1 MENELRVRSLRIDEI
16 TFEKFKSI
24 ANQEFGNQGQ
34 CLSALVNLYETE
46 KGKLVIVDRKMEIE
60 SFQMHANKLNELFLS
75 SLSINQDTE
84 ERVKSSFEKLLLS
97 KDNIIAD
104 LQERLKATAASLSE
118 LENNSN
124 SNKAQFS
131 EKESHIKKLENLI
144 EEKTNEYNAVI
155 ADKNFLNETLSEASR
170 EKSNLIDSLNSDL
183 IELKNEMEQLRA
195 LETENINIKK
205 ELQDLRLEAKSLSDE
220 IKNQKS
226 KFEFEKER
234 MSLGMEKNN
243 QDVVSRLNEVH
254 NADIKNYI
262 NKIEDANSKYNE
274 YFTKQNEKYQI
285 LSSENSNLKFEN
297 EKLKF
302 ELEKYKNQGQN

>member
-1 MENELRVRSLRIDEI
+1 MENELRVRSLRIDEM

-84 ERVKSSFEKLLLS
+84 ERVKSSFEKLLSS

-104 LQERLKATAASLSE
+104 LQERLKAAVASLAE
-118 LENNSN
+118 LENNSSGN
-124 SNKAQFS
+124 RAKFS
-131 EKESHIKKLENLI
+131 EKESRIKELENLI
-144 EEKTNEYNAVI
+144 DEKMNKYDEI
-155 ADKNFLNETLSEASR
+155 IKDKNFLNETLSEASK
-170 EKSNLIDSLNSDL
+170 EKSNLIDSLSNDINNFKDE
-183 IELKNEMEQLRA
+183 IEKLRA
-195 LETENINIKK
+195 LETENICIKK
-205 ELQDLRLEAKSLSDE
+205 ELEELRIKATSLSDE
-220 IKNQKS
+220 IEKQKN

-234 MSLGMEKNN
+234 MSLDLERNN
-243 QDVVSRLNEVH
+243 QAVISKLNEVH
-254 NADIKNYI
+254 NTDMKEYM
-262 NKIEDANSKYNE
+262 NKLEDANAKYNE
-274 YFTKQNEKYQI
+274 YFTNQNEKMHI
-285 LSSENSNLKFEN
+285 LSSENNDLKFEN

-302 ELEKYKNQGQN
+302 ELEKYQNQEKK